1 MRIYLPNVSSNT
13 VRVDESHA
21 DVTCNVRKITEIFT
35 ARGLYEC
42 ENDKIRKKTIH
53 DTDCEKTTFN
63 DVDLLIDRSVC
74 KYNNVV
80 LSIDANHH
88 AVTLE
93 RSEIS
98 LRRNAK
104 ITLIVEKVSSKIKQ
118 FYFETNEDI
127 SNYSIAEDFA
137 TLLSLVS

>member
-1 MRIYLPNVSSNT
+1 MRVYLPNVSSNI
-13 VRVDESHA
+13 VRVDESHP

-35 ARGLYEC
+35 ARGIYEC

-53 DTDCEKTTFN
+53 DVDCEKTTFN
-63 DVDLLIDRSVC
+63 GVDLIIDRSVC
-74 KYNNVV
+74 KYSNGVWSV
-80 LSIDANHH
+80 DANHH
-88 AVTLE
+88 VVTLE
-93 RSEIS
+93 RSELS

-104 ITLIVEKVSSKIKQ
+104 ITLIVEKVNSKIKQ
-118 FYFETNEDI
+118 LYFETNEDI

>member
-35 ARGLYEC
+35 ARGIYEC

-53 DTDCEKTTFN
+53 DIDCEKATFN
-63 DVDLLIDRSVC
+63 DVDLLIDRSVY
-74 KYNNVV
+74 KYNNGV